1 MSPKVV
7 IDNTIPTTV
16 DVKRSWTE
24 RLFSW
29 PWQPLKATYKK
40 KVHYLYQYTGGRI
53 RMNKTTYIYLRDKQK
68 AKEAAKQWDANSG
81 EDSSP
86 SKFSN

>member
-7 IDNTIPTTV
+7 IDNTIPTAI
-16 DVKRSWTE
+16 DVKRSWRE

-29 PWQPLKATYKK
+29 PWEPFKATYSK
-40 KVHYLYQYTGGRI
+40 KVYLLYQYSGGRV
-53 RMNKTTYIYLRDKQK
+53 RMNKTTYMYLKDKQK
-68 AKEAAKQWDANSG
+68 AKEAAKQWDTSSG

-86 SKFSN
+86 SKYDN